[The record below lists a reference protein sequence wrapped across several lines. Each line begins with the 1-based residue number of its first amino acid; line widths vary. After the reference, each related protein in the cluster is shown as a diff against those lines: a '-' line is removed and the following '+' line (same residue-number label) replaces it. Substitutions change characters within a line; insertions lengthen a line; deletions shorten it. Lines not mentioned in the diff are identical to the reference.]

1 MDARTYL
8 VFGGLLATISSSA
21 NGSLLEQTGY
31 RINILEDDVGP
42 TVDALMNLCNKSP
55 PGSLFAVY
63 SVSGSDTKS
72 FNFTKTDENSCNKIF
87 EIKLTLT
94 KPISSEVVKKNIYKC
109 VPFLEDPSM
118 FNIYKRIII
127 YMVSKKTNVQLTKM
141 NFNTFVLVTDDLTNP
156 DLWKDIATDR
166 EHVISVKER
175 DKLLKLLERD
185 TRFGK
190 CPLDKFF
197 TDHIGYCQDCSDEL
211 DSLPEECYYYGQR
224 MKPPI
229 PETTSPTPDYTT
241 SPTPDYTWIL
251 YCSPLL
257 LIFIVP
263 ICLLYKRWKSR
274 NELKKASD
282 RIVSETCLQNI

>member
-63 SVSGSDTKS
+63 S
-72 FNFTKTDENSCNKIF
+72 
-87 EIKLTLT
+87 
-94 KPISSEVVKKNIYKC
+94 
-109 VPFLEDPSM
+109 
-118 FNIYKRIII
+118 
-127 YMVSKKTNVQLTKM
+127 LTKM

-211 DSLPEECYYYGQR
+211 DSLPEECY
-224 MKPPI
+224 
-229 PETTSPTPDYTT
+229 
-241 SPTPDYTWIL
+241 
-251 YCSPLL
+251 
-257 LIFIVP
+257 
-263 ICLLYKRWKSR
+263 
-274 NELKKASD
+274 
-282 RIVSETCLQNI
+282 